1 MIVVNYFLLFMI
13 YSILGWA
20 IETTVTCII
29 NKKFVDR
36 GFLIGPYL
44 PIYGTGALAIII
56 LLKPYYD
63 DYIALFVMSVIICS
77 IIEYLS
83 SYLMEKIFK
92 ARWWDYTHI
101 PFNIN
106 GRICLQF
113 SVAFGFMGTIIVLVN
128 KHLYNLL
135 LSIPTPISIMLF
147 IILLLVFITDI
158 IISFN
163 IINKI
168 KLSADN
174 LRKDYS
180 EEITSKVK
188 EILTNKSSLINR
200 LLNAYPDIQIIKKK
214 K

>member
-1 MIVVNYFLLFMI
+1 MNVVNYFLLFMI
-13 YSILGWA
+13 YSVLGWT
-20 IETTVTCII
+20 IETIVTCII

-44 PIYGTGALAIII
+44 PIYGTGALAIVIF
-56 LLKPYYD
+56 LKPYYN
-63 DYIALFVMSVIICS
+63 DYVALFVMSVIICS

-83 SYLMEKIFK
+83 SYFMEKIFK

-113 SVAFGFMGTIIVLVN
+113 SIAFGFMGTIIVLAN
-128 KHLYNLL
+128 KYLYNLII
-135 LSIPTPISIMLF
+135 SMPITITIILF
-147 IILLLVFITDI
+147 IILFLIFITDI

-168 KLSADN
+168 KLSAN
-174 LRKDYS
+174 SLRKDYS

-188 EILTNKSSLINR
+188 EVLKNES
-200 LLNAYPDIQIIKKK
+200 
-214 K
+214 

>member
-1 MIVVNYFLLFMI
+1 MLVVNFFLLFII
-13 YSILGWA
+13 YSVLGWA
-20 IETTVTCII
+20 IETIVTCII

-44 PIYGTGALAIII
+44 PIYGTGALAIIV
-56 LLKPYYD
+56 LLKPYYN
-63 DYIALFVMSVIICS
+63 DYVALFVMCVIICS

-83 SYLMEKIFK
+83 SYFMEKIFK

-106 GRICLQF
+106 GRICLCF
-113 SVAFGFMGTIIVLVN
+113 SIAFGFMGTIIILVN
-128 KHLYNLL
+128 KYLYKFLI
-135 LSIPTPISIMLF
+135 SIPPIINIILF
-147 IILLLVFITDI
+147 IILILIFITDI

-188 EILTNKSSLINR
+188 EILKNKSLLVNR
-200 LLNAYPDIQIIKKK
+200 LLNAYPDIKIIKKK

>member
-1 MIVVNYFLLFMI
+1 MNVVNYFLLFII
-13 YSILGWA
+13 YSILGWT
-20 IETTVTCII
+20 IETIVTCII

-63 DYIALFVMSVIICS
+63 DYVALFVMSVIICS

-83 SYLMEKIFK
+83 SYFMEKIFK

-106 GRICLQF
+106 GRICLRF
-113 SVAFGFMGTIIVLVN
+113 SIAFGFMGTIIVLVN
-128 KHLYNLL
+128 RYLYSFLI
-135 LSIPTPISIMLF
+135 SIPATLTIILF
-147 IILLLVFITDI
+147 IIILSIFIIDI

-188 EILTNKSSLINR
+188 VILKNKSLLINR
-200 LLNAYPDIQIIKKK
+200 LLNAYPDIKIVKKK